1 MWISVGGS
9 LLSLPHYVS
18 TALLL
23 KSELLTMAL
32 RSLVIWPLP
41 TSQTLRPHLV
51 PYSPSPSTPLCLL
64 LDFQVSMSL
73 PKGLGSRSPF
83 CLENYYSWP
92 QLMDE

>member
-23 KSELLTMAL
+23 KSKLFTVAL

-41 TSQTLRPHLV
+41 TSQT
-51 PYSPSPSTPLCLL
+51 PSCSIFPLSQRTPLSAFRFSGKRVPAKGPWLSQSLL
-64 LDFQVSMSL
+64 LGKLLLLASSD
-73 PKGLGSRSPF
+73 G
-83 CLENYYSWP
+83 
-92 QLMDE
+92 